1 MPFDAGSMHVAS
13 AGTAVQFKVLNRR
26 VKAISFHARSS
37 NTNSVF
43 VGLAGVVSTNGY
55 ELSANQSVSWT
66 FGDGSDQMLDFYM
79 NAATTSEVCDFGAVY
94 E

>member
-1 MPFDAGSMHVAS
+1 MHVAV

-26 VKAISFHARSS
+26 VKAISFHARST

-43 VGLAGVVSTNGY
+43 VGVSGVASTNGY
-55 ELSANQSVSWT
+55 ELSANQAVAWT
-66 FGDGSDQMLDFYM
+66 FGNDGSEQLLDFYM